1 MRNVDFSL
9 VFPDEPRIFATWL
22 VSEHV
27 TKHLPAPLPQNA
39 SQQPLALQQHL
50 HHHRVPG
57 VRVFAAGTCFLSLE
71 RPLTLCQL
79 CSSDLHAH
87 LGPGGSPVL
96 AVLTSSLVLPTH
108 PLHFIPRFFH
118 VQWDPKIAFV
128 LVQTGQAWPL
138 GVPKYK
144 SSLFVSF
151 TESPAREDSSGQN
164 GQLQR
169 LPAQQAQRPPERSPR
184 ADGECRQDAYIR
196 EFGQLPAP
204 THPWAPS
211 PSLPIATH
219 IAGPAAQQ
227 PPRRAVP
234 APLRVLSP
242 AAELEQGKKTSLGS
256 FLSWGRIWPSSRGQV
271 HSSFKPQCD
280 EAVGAALLWTTQR
293 LPGL

>member
-39 SQQPLALQQHL
+39 SQQHL

-79 CSSDLHAH
+79 CSLYLHGH
-87 LGPGGSPVL
+87 LGPGDSPVL
-96 AVLTSSLVLPTH
+96 AVLSSSLVLPTH
-108 PLHFIPRFFH
+108 PLHFIPRFFQ
-118 VQWDPKIAFV
+118 VQWDPDIAFV
-128 LVQTGQAWPL
+128 LVQTAQAWPL
-138 GVPKYK
+138 GVPKCK

-184 ADGECRQDAYIR
+184 ADGECRQNASIR

-204 THPWAPS
+204 TRPWAPS
-211 PSLPIATH
+211 PLPPASLALQHSSLPGGLYLH
-219 IAGPAAQQ
+219 YCMCWVQLQ
-227 PPRRAVP
+227 DWSR
-234 APLRVLSP
+234 
-242 AAELEQGKKTSLGS
+242 GKNTSLGS
-256 FLSWGRIWPSSRGQV
+256 FLSWERIWPSSRGHV
-271 HSSFKPQCD
+271 HSLFKPQCD